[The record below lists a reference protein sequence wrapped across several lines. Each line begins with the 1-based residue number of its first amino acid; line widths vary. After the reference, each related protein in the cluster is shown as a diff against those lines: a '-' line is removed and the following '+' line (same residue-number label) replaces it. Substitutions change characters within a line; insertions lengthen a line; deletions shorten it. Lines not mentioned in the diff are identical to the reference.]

1 MAKNIKELER
11 LYGKELQEYYRR
23 LRDVRIT
30 YPEFLAIFTNIYNLL
45 EEAGVSDLKTYS
57 FDLLD
62 ELDFTLTYHELKDFI
77 KDLISQRYG
86 RSAEDVE
93 LMIKKFEDYVKEYV
107 LPYESAGESIEAVV
121 GEVVEFDRKDI
132 KVAEEVR
139 KTLTEE
145 QIREKRFYLLRFC
158 EGLGVVFEHISR
170 LDYDKAKEVIR
181 IMYDLLDKSKEIL
194 DKKDYDE
201 IVKELNELKELIE
214 KREDIVIIFNVIKIF
229 GDKLKDI
236 LKRIK
241 VLRVEFT
248 ELERKEFMNIINKL
262 LPYIEDKEYYFKV
275 LKDLI
280 M

>member
-62 ELDFTLTYHELKDFI
+62 ELDFTLSYYELKDMVEG
-77 KDLISQRYG
+77 LISERYG
-86 RSAEDVE
+86 YKREDVE

-107 LPYESAGESIEAVV
+107 LPYESAGETVEYVV
-121 GEVVEFDRKDI
+121 GEVAEFDTKDI
-132 KVAEEVR
+132 KVAGEVR

-158 EGLGVVFEHISR
+158 EGVAVVFEYISR
-170 LDYDKAKEVIR
+170 IDYDKAKETIEL
-181 IMYDLLDKSKEIL
+181 MSDLLDKSKEIL

-201 IVKELNELKELIE
+201 ILKQFNELKELIE
-214 KREDIVIIFNVIKIF
+214 KREDITIIFNAIKVF
-229 GDKLKDI
+229 GDKLRELLRK
-236 LKRIK
+236 IK
-241 VLRVEFT
+241 IFKVEFT

-275 LKDLI
+275 LRDLI